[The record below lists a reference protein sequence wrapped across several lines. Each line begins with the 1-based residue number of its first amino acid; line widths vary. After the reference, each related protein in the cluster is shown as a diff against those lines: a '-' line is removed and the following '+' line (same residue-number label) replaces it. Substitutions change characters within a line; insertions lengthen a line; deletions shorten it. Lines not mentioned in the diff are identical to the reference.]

1 MPYGTSNNTSIIS
14 TSNQEDDETAIVD
27 DLQRLV
33 NYQISDGGNNI
44 NHQYFQIAQQ
54 FHHTQQQNANANA
67 LQLVAATT
75 ATALTPQTQA
85 ALAMNMIPAGT
96 IPNNALWDMWNP
108 IVPDGNRDHY
118 INIPFK

>member
-1 MPYGTSNNTSIIS
+1 MPYDTSNNTLIVS
-14 TSNQEDDETAIVD
+14 TSNHQDDDETAIVD

-33 NYQISDGGNNI
+33 NYQISDG
-44 NHQYFQIAQQ
+44 
-54 FHHTQQQNANANA
+54 
-67 LQLVAATT
+67 ATT
-75 ATALTPQTQA
+75 LMPQTQA

-118 INIPFK
+118 TNIPFK

>member
-33 NYQISDGGNNI
+33 SYQISDGGNI

-54 FHHTQQQNANANA
+54 FHHTQQQNVNANA

-118 INIPFK
+118 FNIPF